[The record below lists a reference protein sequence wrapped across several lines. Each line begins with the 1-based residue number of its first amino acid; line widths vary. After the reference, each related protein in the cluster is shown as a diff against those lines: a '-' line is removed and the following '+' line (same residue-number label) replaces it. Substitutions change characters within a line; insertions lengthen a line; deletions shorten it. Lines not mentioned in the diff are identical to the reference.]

1 MNEDKDKVT
10 LFDDGDPIVANA
22 VAEAAPKKTTGRS
35 RRKSPAKKA
44 PAKSTQPQL
53 PVLGVHRGHDDV
65 KLPYLATEESAC
77 FDIRAYIADGEL
89 IDIYTGD
96 NQLVQRKPVILDG
109 EVGISLAPNERV
121 LMPTGLIF
129 DIPKGYSVREHPR
142 SGCSLK
148 EGLTLINGEGVID
161 SDYVEEGF
169 MPLVNHSNT
178 RIFIKHGQRC
188 AQVEMVENLK
198 YTIADIS
205 DKPARKT
212 TRSGGF
218 GHSGK

>member
-1 MNEDKDKVT
+1 MTEDKAT
-10 LFDDGDPIVANA
+10 LFDGKSEEKPPTKRRQPRRKQ
-22 VAEAAPKKTTGRS
+22 APKKEPGTGGV
-35 RRKSPAKKA
+35 PN
-44 PAKSTQPQL
+44 
-53 PVLGVHRGHDDV
+53 LGVHRLHDDV
-65 KLPYLATEESAC
+65 ELPYLATEESAC
-77 FDIRAYIADGEL
+77 FDIRAYIQEGET
-89 IDIYTGD
+89 ISIYTGD
-96 NQLVQRKPVILDG
+96 NQLVQRKPVVIDD
-109 EVGISLAPNERV
+109 EVGISLAPAERI

-198 YTIADIS
+198 YEITEIK

-218 GHSGK
+218 GHSGKK